1 MFPRY
6 LRLFLDPTTTE
17 GGSTT
22 TAQTPPAEKKSDG
35 FEALAAKHSSDG
47 IGLAR
52 DLYGQL
58 QAANARVA
66 ELSGRVPAEGAVV
79 LAGDDARAWGKYRG
93 LGKPDELKTQLEERA
108 ELSGKVSRF
117 ERAAVISAVAEASG
131 FNAKVLGTLA
141 GDLEFEVADETVKG
155 KPIKVAYVKEGDKKT
170 ALDKYAE
177 SNWGDFLPSLK
188 PASASKPL
196 GTPPGRST
204 TLPKPDAEGER
215 RTPARIAPMGGW

>member
-1 MFPRY
+1 MFVRY
-6 LRLFLDPTTTE
+6 LRLLLDPTPTDGNGETK
-17 GGSTT
+17 
-22 TAQTPPAEKKSDG
+22 PPAPPEKPKPDG

-58 QAANARVA
+58 QAANARVS
-66 ELSGRVPAEGAVV
+66 ELSGKVPADGAIV

-93 LGKPDELKTQLEERA
+93 LGKPDEIKTQLDERA
-108 ELSGKVSRF
+108 ELSGKVTRF
-117 ERAAVISAVAEASG
+117 ERAAVISAVSEASG

-155 KPIKVAYVKEGDKKT
+155 KAIKVAYVKDGDKKT
-170 ALDKYAE
+170 PLDKYAE

-188 PASASKPL
+188 PAAAAKTL
-196 GTPPGRST
+196 GTPPGRAT
-204 TLPKPDAEGER
+204 PPAKPDPEAER